1 MEALGALLLLAI
13 LAIPYGLGIA
23 LVIALIRFLNRR

>member
-1 MEALGALLLLAI
+1 MEVLSDLLLLAI
-13 LAIPYGLGIA
+13 LLVPYGLGIA